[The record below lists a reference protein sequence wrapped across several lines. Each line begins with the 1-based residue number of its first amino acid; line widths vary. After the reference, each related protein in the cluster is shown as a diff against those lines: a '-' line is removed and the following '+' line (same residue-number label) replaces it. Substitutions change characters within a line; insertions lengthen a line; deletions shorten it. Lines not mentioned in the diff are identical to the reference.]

1 MSNLPQNGAELK
13 ALLGAEQPVTRE
25 SKIITGA
32 QTKAEMLSDP
42 TDKQQ
47 SLSTKTQTKISE
59 LKINRADV
67 DTTQVSF
74 SDYLESTNGSSTFE
88 EALEAYNNK
97 QNYDRDLET
106 ELRNQLYE
114 SNRDRTLGEVVSDTA
129 LSTSKFA
136 VTAGQMGLGMADL
149 AGRAVGVDNMGDTLN
164 KTMGGIFGKGKK
176 LIPNDII
183 ETIDSKMSTKMQ
195 AQQQIVKDRVAVVAE
210 QNKKEIAEL
219 GEKATWWNKFD
230 AQGKEFDEMLSALAD
245 NPTALSDVALS
256 SALAFTVPAI
266 VGKAAK
272 SYAKKQGIEN
282 VDKIGELG
290 AVAGIAGLEGFSQAY
305 EEKQKVLDMP
315 VEQLAKNSPK
325 FREYAE
331 EHGVDKAKQMIAD
344 NVYMSN
350 LGLMSILSAVAAKR
364 TGAAALEKDL
374 FFGSNVLEA
383 VAKEGLEETI
393 QAGGGQ
399 VIANTTTQRLV
410 NENQEAMEG
419 LGQSVA
425 TGLAGAVVTSGTM
438 SGAANIAESV
448 GKKANQV
455 AEKVVNAQVLNNTI
469 TEAVNTGNFEN
480 LTKLDTHTPEQKAEM
495 LMSEEVLSKATT
507 EQKLNILNYVD
518 SILGSDEETKEPVTK
533 AEIKKA
539 ELVNSAIEAKEQ
551 VNKELVEPI
560 LGNLDSI
567 TVDDEDKVIKILGS
581 SSNSF
586 TDEDLD
592 NLSSVVSEDNKPII
606 DAVIESRKDIAAI
619 ELSRQEKNI
628 TEVHNDVINGGKGFL
643 GLKDYQRKFEKA
655 ISSGSKEQATKSIEM
670 LNNFASLQ
678 AQKLA
683 DIQFIYDM
691 AQKGI
696 GTLALNKLNEEYR
709 AKYNLPEN
717 NSIHRGSGK
726 FIDTVAMEVKALNSS
741 YKAMGAI
748 YQRATG
754 QSPMVLPEVSSSFS
768 VPSGSVKQEVSVTA
782 KTTPTSVT
790 KTDLITEKTNI
801 EKTISDYQYQI
812 DAINRSIARQKK
824 PATKNQLNAIRN
836 YESAISK
843 LQPKLEKIVAQVEKE
858 SATQTVTDQLTE
870 DTAQAFVPPEQTQPT
885 AAPET
890 TKKTK
895 TKATPVEEQSK
906 TATKKFTKNTDIA
919 SDEVSDIR
927 RVLREQ
933 QDAPSKLL
941 DILMKYNDESSY
953 IHQLAKKLKGHSLID
968 SLSFDDAAELEN
980 RTDNAG
986 GVYSPTK
993 HSVKFK
999 YSVFKEIFRGLT
1011 DRVPF
1016 TYVKANTDPNSEEA
1030 LTAAPYLVLHELIHA
1045 VTVEA
1050 IANAWK
1056 TDGLY
1061 EELLD
1066 IQSSI
1071 KKWVKNNK
1079 EFLNKKENSVLAQ
1092 RLSIIL
1098 EKEEELV
1105 TYGLTDVDVINL
1117 MKQIPSTKS
1126 KNLYTQ
1132 FVELIRSIIG
1142 ISDKDAS
1149 LFDDILSLTE
1159 KLMDSQNKNKNVASV
1174 EEAKPVASS
1183 EAATATKAVADETT
1197 ELSIKEKAKKYIQDS
1212 LEEYKA
1218 KGRNSDTIIHLVYD
1232 KEGNLLKT
1240 YNKDL
1245 SDVGYLVF
1253 QRVDPKT
1260 KQPFKKRYLVRVED
1274 NQIIT
1279 TFKEPKIPL
1288 NKEKIKTYINESITK
1303 AEPVQEDTSEVKAPV
1318 EAPKKLTRQRI
1329 FELVSEGVIEPVN
1342 KVMRKLFSKQEVNKE
1357 GINNAIKE
1365 FSSRLGKSMKSSD
1378 EEKIKERINAFTKGI
1393 QDAIDYK
1400 VDETSK
1406 DKDYLEGVKV
1416 ARNNIQY
1423 NATKASVTNRVFDNV
1438 ISKFFKV
1445 VNKDTLFNRV
1455 PYIHIAL
1462 LMDDKFD
1469 SLPSENKAMI
1479 KNFTTFRAKFNNT
1492 LRSIAKKPYNLNSV
1506 MGEGK
1511 NDFVHLFMND
1521 NGTFDDAF
1529 VTAMSLAAHN
1539 WLTQSASSLV
1549 SLNEDQIID
1558 LLGLPENTELDPKVL
1573 QVFSKLGTTRE
1584 TVADDLG
1591 KAVLTVMGYQ
1601 FNKGITEAEQTT
1613 MYHSVGLMVIATLQD
1628 SGYVET
1634 VDMDYRS
1641 FLESGLPAFIIEE
1654 RLSIDESTKQNP
1666 EMFRQGLADVLNFK
1680 VDKSNKNPDYIEGT
1694 RTAYRKTVYL
1704 RPVTKKQPIP
1714 SKDDT
1719 ESLRYYDGM
1728 QDDIHEAITLARN
1741 ERLAEV
1747 EPILNKVFDVEDPRV
1762 DPVFTKLTQVPNKI
1776 KNNKRNKMSAKQH
1789 EAVTTMSQRPWV
1801 MSSVASVFQSLS
1813 PETQQKVAGYKTE
1826 EEIAKLHVSKRE
1838 KAKTNNDSIMRTI
1851 GYFTDFYNAAAERD
1865 FYLPVFVAKNNRM
1878 FYSSNTINP
1887 QTNKIIRRLINLK
1900 SNAVKVDLSNKEH
1913 EQNFRVALMDA
1924 FDIKVNWKNL
1934 VEDYQNGNDAL
1945 TKFLDL
1951 PEVKEAVQGILDGD
1965 LRDGTSGQ
1973 QALLKVVERAGTGYH
1988 AVQGL
1993 IALAQKEQA
2002 KGKSFETDLLVEID
2016 GVANGVAILMW
2027 QFAGSSRDSFKSAMN
2042 RAGIYEEGDVTSYTE
2057 YAGKGNSD
2065 SYQELTKYWDI
2076 ALNELTEAV
2085 LNRSFNPFNPN
2096 SILVRKNR
2104 KGKPL
2109 KSDIDKVDESLKV
2122 ISSLVSANGQQNPQ
2136 AEYQIVTG
2144 MRMLVGPLVDETGV
2158 TNIGRKLAKPPTMT
2172 SSYSAGFDSI
2182 MENVLNF
2189 ILDNVYE
2196 TLQKHPLK
2204 DKDGNIIPANQK
2216 VLADLS
2222 TAINMLYGAGTVSFE
2237 TDNSN
2242 GVSNLDWTIDSIGS
2256 DAKANFDLLLKN
2268 TFGTSLNGAMNKVYG
2283 RLLKN
2288 RTVANDVAKY
2298 AFLVFKAIY
2307 EDTVERY
2314 LEANNKTSLSLEDKD
2329 IIMNQ
2334 LKDLW
2339 PVLNTQSSVNP
2350 EEGIFLFKE
2359 KTRKVYGRTGNKE
2372 KDKAKVQSF
2381 TVKQEYAR
2389 PLNNNGKDG
2398 FKTASAVG
2406 KETVLEEPG
2415 VGTIA
2420 LSTQSIDAHS
2430 MFNFQAKYAALNNH
2444 DAIGIPITMASFLG
2458 SEMNTSFQEVAMGN
2472 YNIEGKLSLVMEKY
2486 LDLADQYNVAQ
2497 KVWNTFNSNSYEN
2510 AVDLLARIKAN
2521 YLESSSIRADFK
2533 PYAVS
2538 QYDLVG
2544 AAKINDNDVVSDE
2557 EAVKLPA
2564 QIIAEVINDS
2574 GSKPKDNAVEDY
2586 SNATTEVLNADNTVE
2601 IFNKLHSMGLVEDNT
2616 KHTEALRSL
2625 LQEVVNKVI
2634 TPVTFVLGEVNK
2646 DTRGRFMETKRGL
2659 KIIEQAVGNT
2669 TYGMSAQ
2676 EVYVHELIHAVVEYS
2691 LSSGSVAVK
2700 RVTAMFEAV
2709 KSLVD
2714 SGDITYEDFLPLD
2727 ANGKTITNPTAEQI
2741 KDAKERLDYIFNNS
2755 DIKVRKVRDPDTGF
2769 LTTIKTNAS
2778 LSEFVTIGVT
2788 NEAFKNTLNRQDV
2801 LMALKT
2807 KIKPERTQTKSNSWV
2822 IKQVDNFVN
2831 LILDMVQHMLD
2842 SLTDKV
2848 FGLSGKPMDE
2858 QLVVLVSQLAG
2869 ATGKHQSKVM
2879 RMLDSITEHRTEATA
2894 KLKSWI
2900 AAPLVKVAQSNMVKG
2915 SRVKVIRTVGRLV
2928 TSINNSQAGQWTKAL
2943 RQVRSRIK
2951 MTEDNFAQAIAQEMI
2966 GVTSNNRKWHVMLRV
2981 SNMMIDQLRKHT
2993 QTMVKNILNE
3003 QFATKL
3009 VAEQKKA
3016 ITSVVMR
3023 TDLSVLLGLGYT
3035 HLQIQEFI
3043 KDSKLLDAEV
3053 DKLTTAFKSKYKSG
3067 EGRWMYRQATNLV
3080 NMMVNGESTA
3090 PNALKNAHQIA
3101 KRVGRAK
3108 APQSINEVDAENE
3121 LEVLISLMALRATDD
3136 ASKAKVISIIDS
3148 EIANGKP
3155 ADDNGFT
3162 YIMEFHKNY
3171 VEESIAV
3178 NFNGD
3183 KTQTRKGYV
3192 NEQFDPNYDI
3202 KYGDNSPETK
3212 LAYEKMGYKFTG
3224 YRVSS
3229 DVLQDNQT
3237 SAWIYINDSAK
3248 LATNSAGIVSF
3259 TGTSGRGVSL
3269 TDKLIMQGGTSNIG
3283 LDAYIE
3289 TKEIE
3294 KMMRIHSNML
3304 IGKDTPEPT
3313 SLIPTFDSNGNV
3325 VRYSYEMSLKNKR
3338 ELLKIEESYDDLLA
3352 HMQAHIKDKAN
3363 TEKINNLV
3371 VKTLKEEFDADFTK
3385 SPKEFTYVGPDSPN
3399 PKMKE
3404 LWYTLPESMRLEF
3417 GKTFAGKKGFYVKTR
3432 NLRLIF
3438 GFRKFTIGEL
3448 FKRQDAVG
3456 NVNKVMLGMA
3466 ANHIHTLLNKP
3477 FVHNAEEMW
3486 QEIVR
3491 MAKDTIVVKTGATLV
3506 GNIVS
3511 NVAVLATEGVPF
3523 SDIIKYGL
3531 IAWKGA
3537 TKYQKDR
3544 SKLDRMKS
3552 DLANKSGLTQV
3563 QVAKLKRDIALLE
3576 NEMSTNPVNEL
3587 IQAGIYQTIVED
3599 VDMDDNPFSFKSKLE
3614 RKVDPI
3620 LDKIP
3625 DVIRDTGKILFM
3637 THDTQLYKAMRNA
3650 TQISDFVGR
3659 FILHEHNKN
3668 KLKLSKEA
3676 SIDNIVET
3684 FVNYDLPTHRS
3695 IQYLNDMG
3703 FIMFSKFFM
3712 RIQKVILRQLS
3723 TRTANVVGL
3732 LTIQQLLGINIADIF
3747 DGSLFV
3753 NGIITGKFASPDD
3766 HLDTIIGLHLI
3777 NNI

>member
-13 ALLGAEQPVTRE
+13 ALLEAEPTPTRE
-25 SKIITGA
+25 SKVIIGTK
-32 QTKAEMLSDP
+32 TKAEMLSDQ
-42 TDKQQ
+42 TNKQSVVQ
-47 SLSTKTQTKISE
+47 QASQAKQNKLI
-59 LKINRADV
+59 
-67 DTTQVSF
+67 
-74 SDYLESTNGSSTFE
+74 E
-88 EALEAYNNK
+88 EAIPQIRVNTSEVSLEDFAKNFSPETSNVDIQIQYYKNK
-97 QNYDRDLET
+97 QLDN
-106 ELRNQLYE
+106 ELRKALYE
-114 SNRDRTLGEVVSDTA
+114 QEAEANRDRTVGEVVSDTA

-136 VTAGQMGLGMADL
+136 VTAGQMGLGIADL
-149 AGRAVGVDNMGDTLN
+149 AGRAVGIDNMGDTLN

-195 AQQQIVKDRVAVVAE
+195 AQQQIVKDRVGAVAE

-230 AQGKEFDEMLSALAD
+230 AQGKEFDELLSALVD

-272 SYAKKQGIEN
+272 SYAKKQGIKN
-282 VDKIGELG
+282 VDSIGEWG

-315 VEQLAKNSPK
+315 VEQLAENSPK

-331 EHGVDKAKQMIAD
+331 KHGVDKAKQMIAD

-393 QAGGGQ
+393 QTGGGQ

-438 SGAANIAESV
+438 SGAANIAESASN
-448 GKKANQV
+448 KANQV
-455 AEKVVNAQVLNNTI
+455 VQKAVNTQVLNNTI

-480 LTKLDTHTPEQKAEM
+480 LTKLDTHTPEQKAAM

-518 SILGSDEETKEPVTK
+518 SILGSDEETKEPTTK

-539 ELVNSAIEAKEQ
+539 ELVNSAVEAKEQ

-567 TVDDEDKVIKILGS
+567 TVDDEDKVIKVLGS

-586 TDEDLD
+586 TDEDLY
-592 NLSSVVSEDNKPII
+592 NLSSVVSEDNKPIV

-643 GLKDYQRKFEKA
+643 GLRDYQRKFEKA
-655 ISSGSKEQATKSIEM
+655 ISTGSKEQATKAIEM
-670 LNNFASLQ
+670 LNNFATLQ

-683 DIQFIYDM
+683 DIQFIFDM
-691 AQKGI
+691 AQKGV

-709 AKYNLPEN
+709 AKYNLPET

-726 FIDTVAMEVKALNSS
+726 FVDTVAMEVKALNSG

-754 QSPMVLPEVSSSFS
+754 QSPMVLPTVATSFS
-768 VPSGSVKQEVSVTA
+768 VPTGSVKSVQPSAAVSPGKGEPSAPIINNEQVSV
-782 KTTPTSVT
+782 S
-790 KTDLITEKTNI
+790 
-801 EKTISDYQYQI
+801 
-812 DAINRSIARQKK
+812 
-824 PATKNQLNAIRN
+824 
-836 YESAISK
+836 
-843 LQPKLEKIVAQVEKE
+843 
-858 SATQTVTDQLTE
+858 DQLTQ
-870 DTAQAFVPPEQTQPT
+870 DTAQAIASEKQSQPT

-895 TKATPVEEQSK
+895 TTP
-906 TATKKFTKNTDIA
+906 
-919 SDEVSDIR
+919 
-927 RVLREQ
+927 
-933 QDAPSKLL
+933 
-941 DILMKYNDESSY
+941 
-953 IHQLAKKLKGHSLID
+953 
-968 SLSFDDAAELEN
+968 
-980 RTDNAG
+980 
-986 GVYSPTK
+986 
-993 HSVKFK
+993 
-999 YSVFKEIFRGLT
+999 
-1011 DRVPF
+1011 
-1016 TYVKANTDPNSEEA
+1016 
-1030 LTAAPYLVLHELIHA
+1030 
-1045 VTVEA
+1045 
-1050 IANAWK
+1050 
-1056 TDGLY
+1056 
-1061 EELLD
+1061 
-1066 IQSSI
+1066 
-1071 KKWVKNNK
+1071 
-1079 EFLNKKENSVLAQ
+1079 
-1092 RLSIIL
+1092 
-1098 EKEEELV
+1098 
-1105 TYGLTDVDVINL
+1105 
-1117 MKQIPSTKS
+1117 
-1126 KNLYTQ
+1126 
-1132 FVELIRSIIG
+1132 
-1142 ISDKDAS
+1142 
-1149 LFDDILSLTE
+1149 
-1159 KLMDSQNKNKNVASV
+1159 V

-1197 ELSIKEKAKKYIQDS
+1197 E
-1212 LEEYKA
+1212 
-1218 KGRNSDTIIHLVYD
+1218 
-1232 KEGNLLKT
+1232 
-1240 YNKDL
+1240 
-1245 SDVGYLVF
+1245 
-1253 QRVDPKT
+1253 
-1260 KQPFKKRYLVRVED
+1260 
-1274 NQIIT
+1274 
-1279 TFKEPKIPL
+1279 
-1288 NKEKIKTYINESITK
+1288 
-1303 AEPVQEDTSEVKAPV
+1303 PVQEDTSEMKAPV

-1342 KVMRKLFSKQEVNKE
+1342 KVMRRLFNKQEVNKE

-1365 FSSRLGKSMKSSD
+1365 FSSRLGKSMKRSG
-1378 EEKIKERINAFTKGI
+1378 EEKTKERINAFTKGI

-1406 DKDYLEGVKV
+1406 DRDYLEGVKT

-1423 NATKASVTNRVFDNV
+1423 NAAKASVINRIFDNA

-1445 VNKDTLFNRV
+1445 VNKDTLFNRI
-1455 PYIHIAL
+1455 PYIHLAL
-1462 LMDDKFD
+1462 VMDDQFN
-1469 SLPSENKAMI
+1469 SLPSESKAVI

-1549 SLNEDQIID
+1549 SLDEDQVID

-1601 FNKGITEAEQTT
+1601 FNKDITEAEQTT

-1641 FLESGLPAFIIEE
+1641 FLESGLPTFIIEE

-1666 EMFRQGLADVLNFK
+1666 EMFRQGLSDVLNFK
-1680 VDKSNKNPDYIEGT
+1680 VDKNNKNPDYLDGT

-1704 RPVTKKQPIP
+1704 RPVTKKQPIS
-1714 SKDDT
+1714 SKNDT
-1719 ESLRYYDGM
+1719 DKIHYYDGM

-1762 DPVFTKLTQVPNKI
+1762 DPVFTKPTQIPNKI

-1801 MSSVASVFQSLS
+1801 MSSVANVFQSLS

-1826 EEIAKLHVSKRE
+1826 EEIVKLHVSKRE

-1924 FDIKVNWKNL
+1924 FDIKVKWKTL

-1945 TKFLDL
+1945 TKFLEL
-1951 PEVKEAVQGILDGD
+1951 PEVKDAVQGILDGD

-1973 QALLKVVERAGTGYH
+1973 QALVKVVERAGTGYH

-2002 KGKSFETDLLVEID
+2002 KGKPFETDLLVEID

-2027 QFAGSSRDSFKSAMN
+2027 QFAGTNKENFGAAMN

-2085 LNRSFNPFNPN
+2085 LKRSFNPFNPN

-2104 KGKPL
+2104 KGKPI
-2109 KSDIDKVDESLKV
+2109 KSDITKVDESLNV
-2122 ISSLVSANGQQNPQ
+2122 ISSLVSVNGQKNPQ
-2136 AEYQIVTG
+2136 AEYQIVNAI
-2144 MRMLVGPLVDETGV
+2144 RMLVGTLVDENGV
-2158 TNIGRKLAKPPTMT
+2158 TDIGRNLAKPPTMT
-2172 SSYSAGFDSI
+2172 SSYSAGFNSI

-2189 ILDNVYE
+2189 VLDNVYKKLE
-2196 TLQKHPLK
+2196 KHPLK
-2204 DKDGNIIPANQK
+2204 DKDGKIIPENQQ
-2216 VLADLS
+2216 VLVNLS
-2222 TAINMLYGAGTVSFE
+2222 NTINMLYGAGTVSFE

-2314 LEANNKTSLSLEDKD
+2314 LEANNKTSLSLEDKN

-2420 LSTQSIDAHS
+2420 LSTQSIDAHT

-2458 SEMNTSFQEVAMGN
+2458 SEMNTSFQEVAMSN
-2472 YNIEGKLSLVMEKY
+2472 YNVEKELSLVMEKY

-2510 AVDLLARIKAN
+2510 AVDLLARIKGN
-2521 YLESSSIRADFK
+2521 YLESSSIREGFK

-2557 EAVKLPA
+2557 EAAKLPA
-2564 QIIAEVINDS
+2564 QIIAEVINDV

-2601 IFNKLHSMGLVEDNT
+2601 IFNKLHSMGLVEDNA

-2676 EVYVHELIHAVVEYS
+2676 EVYVHELIHAVVENA
-2691 LSSGSVAVK
+2691 LSSGTVAVK

-2714 SGDITYEDFLPLD
+2714 SGAITYLDFLPLD
-2727 ANGKTITNPTAEQI
+2727 ADGKTITNPTAEQI

-2778 LSEFVTIGVT
+2778 LSEFVAIGVT
-2788 NEAFKNTLNRQDV
+2788 NEAFKNTLNRKDV
-2801 LMALKT
+2801 LMALQT
-2807 KIKPERTQTKSNSWV
+2807 KLKPERTQTKSNSWV
-2822 IKQVDNFVN
+2822 IKRFDSFVN

-2842 SLTDKV
+2842 RLTDKV

-2879 RMLDSITEHRTEATA
+2879 RMLDSITEHRTGATA
-2894 KLKSWI
+2894 KLKSWVV
-2900 AAPLVKVAQSNMVKG
+2900 APLVKVAQSNMVKG
-2915 SRVKVIRTVGRLV
+2915 SRVKVIRTAGRLV

-2966 GVTSNNRKWHVMLRV
+2966 GVTSKNRKWHVMLRV

-3009 VAEQKKA
+3009 NAKQKKA

-3043 KDSKLLDAEV
+3043 KDSKLLDAEI
-3053 DKLTTAFKSKYKSG
+3053 DKLTVSFMNKYKSG
-3067 EGRWMYRQATNLV
+3067 EGRWMYRQASNLV

-3090 PNALKNAHQIA
+3090 PNALKNASQIA
-3101 KRVGRAK
+3101 KRIGRAK
-3108 APQSINEVDAENE
+3108 APQPINEVDAENE

-3136 ASKAKVISIIDS
+3136 DSKTDVIGIIDS
-3148 EIANGKP
+3148 EIASGKA

-3162 YIMEFHKNY
+3162 YVMEFHKNY

-3192 NEQFDPNYDI
+3192 KEQFDPNYDI
-3202 KYGDNSPETK
+3202 KYGDNSPETQ

-3229 DVLQDNQT
+3229 DALQDKQT

-3294 KMMRIHSNML
+3294 KMMRMHSNML

-3338 ELLKIEESYDDLLA
+3338 ELLKIEEGYDDLLA

-3477 FVHNAEEMW
+3477 FVHNVEEMW

-3511 NVAVLATEGVPF
+3511 NVAVLATEGVAF

-3544 SKLDRMKS
+3544 SKLDRMKF
-3552 DLANKSGLTQV
+3552 DLANKGSLTQV
-3563 QVAKLKRDIALLE
+3563 EVAKLKRDIAILE

-3614 RKVDPI
+3614 RKVDPV

-3723 TRTANVVGL
+3723 TRLANVIGL
-3732 LTIQQLLGINIADIF
+3732 LTIQQLLGIDIADIF
-3747 DGSLFV
+3747 DGNIFADNV
-3753 NGIITGKFASPDD
+3753 IMGKFASPDD
-3766 HLDTIIGLHLI
+3766 HLDTILGLHLI